1 MSRKKL
7 NDIVGKYNSVRST
20 ENKESPSKE
29 SKEVSEV
36 SSKKRSRKL
45 EFNEPE
51 GHTMRIYDLRKKTK

>member
-7 NDIVGKYNSVRST
+7 NDIVGKYNSVRSA
-20 ENKESPSKE
+20 ENKESPAEE
-29 SKEVSEV
+29 SKEV